1 MLRAAIYARQSIEKA
16 DSVSIDAQ
24 IERCKSICA
33 MNGWNYTVYSDVG
46 FSGKNI
52 NRPNFERL
60 LEDIR
65 AGRINALVSYKLDRI
80 SRSITDFA
88 QLLQLFEK
96 YGVQYI
102 SSTEQFDTSSPVG
115 RAMIYIVMVF
125 AQLERETTTQRV
137 TDNYRY
143 RASKGLYMGGNV
155 PLGYTSKYITL
166 DGRKSSILTADELEA
181 QKVREIFSLY
191 LNGSNTHQIALS
203 LNSKGILTSKHKSF
217 TANAVLRILRN
228 LTYCCNTPEV
238 YCYLVSQGYQ
248 VLCGIDEFDG
258 RHGMC
263 CYFKSSEGNKLMP
276 LDSRIV
282 TVGKHEPIISAK
294 DWIAVQQLL
303 DATKDR
309 KKRPKMSSR
318 SYLAGLIKC
327 AECSHSFGLKYTQKA
342 SGEYSY
348 YFCRGR
354 AARGVS
360 TCSNDLWIN
369 AAQLEQQVER
379 LILQRAKTVFACC
392 KEKKEAPVT
401 ENAPLTQLRREYI
414 DYRSRIKNLLAGIG
428 KGNDVIDRHITEYIT
443 ELDSKCLAIEAEIN
457 RLESASISAESVSDE
472 NYLIEKSHVL
482 CELFRIA
489 DIGSKSRIA
498 RAFIKQITV
507 SRNGKVTVEWLI

>member
-1 MLRAAIYARQSIEKA
+1 MRAAIYARQSIEKA
-16 DSVSIDAQ
+16 DSVSIEAQ
-24 IERCKSICA
+24 IERCKAICA
-33 MNGWNYTVYSDVG
+33 MNGWEYTVYSDVG

-60 LEDIR
+60 LADIR
-65 AGRINALVSYKLDRI
+65 AGRIKALVSYKLDRI

-137 TDNYRY
+137 ADNYRY
-143 RASKGLYMGGNV
+143 RASKGLFMGGNV
-155 PLGYTSKYITL
+155 PLGYTSKYISL
-166 DGRKSSILTADELEA
+166 DGKKASILAVNEIEA

-191 LNGSNTHQIALS
+191 LSGSNTHQIARI
-203 LNSKGILTSKHKSF
+203 LNGKGAVTSKGKSF

-238 YCYLVSQGYQ
+238 YYYLVSQGYRL
-248 VLCGIDEFDG
+248 LCGIDEFDG

-263 CYFKSSEGNKLMP
+263 CYCKSREGKKATP
-276 LDSRIV
+276 HESRVV
-282 TVGKHEPIISAK
+282 TVGRHEPIIGAK
-294 DWIAVQQLL
+294 DWIAVQKRL
-303 DATKDR
+303 DAAKTR
-309 KKRPKMSSR
+309 QKRPKSSSR
-318 SYLAGLIKC
+318 SFLAGLLKC

-354 AARGVS
+354 AGQGAS
-360 TCSNDLWIN
+360 TCQNDLWVST
-369 AAQLEQQVER
+369 AQLEEKIEQ
-379 LILQRAKTVFACC
+379 LILERAKNVFARC
-392 KEKKEAPVT
+392 KEKAQTPVIDN
-401 ENAPLTQLRREYI
+401 EPLNKLRREYI
-414 DYRSRIKNLLAGIG
+414 DYKSRIKNLLDGIG

-443 ELDSKCLAIEAEIN
+443 GLDSKCRSLEAEIS
-457 RLESASISAESVSDE
+457 RLESAGASAENPIDE
-472 NYLIEKSHVL
+472 NYLIDKSHGL
-482 CELFRIA
+482 CEVFRSA
-489 DIGSKSRIA
+489 DVSVKSRIA
-498 RAFIKQITV
+498 RAFIKRIRI
-507 SRNGKVTVEWLI
+507 SRDGKVTVEWLI